1 MAAQASFLVM
11 ALFATVFL
19 LCQDADELVRKAL
32 EGAKAESSLKVTF
45 TGRVDA
51 PGSDPMDIHGA
62 ALQVG
67 RDLLFI
73 EYHASG
79 GQLKFIVRKGDMVVE
94 WHPVVE
100 EWMDAQRLGDGAAGR
115 GAQNPHEVFDTLLAN
130 RTGAKVLSR
139 DDKVTRIEI
148 SLNGPKL
155 RPLLRD
161 LVNEQEVN
169 WESTVAGSI
178 LELDSATGVLRSAE
192 TSASIGWREGK
203 KIEYKGKVTV
213 ESLGKETDFR
223 FFEKTPA
230 GKALKEIPL
239 TDDARKRLGL
249 AQKR

>member
-1 MAAQASFLVM
+1 MM
-11 ALFATVFL
+11 TL
-19 LCQDADELVRKAL
+19 LLLLLTLAQDADELVRKAL
-32 EGAKAESSLKVTF
+32 EGAKAEPSLKVAF

-67 RDLLFI
+67 ADLLFI

-79 GQLKFIVRKGDMVVE
+79 GQLKFIVRKGDTVVE

-139 DDKVTRIEI
+139 DDKVTRVEI
-148 SLNGPKL
+148 SLNGPRLK
-155 RPLLRD
+155 PLLRD

-169 WESTVAGSI
+169 WETTVAGSV
-178 LELDSATGVLRSAE
+178 LELDSATGSLRSAE
-192 TSASIGWREGK
+192 TTASIGWREGK

-213 ESLGKETDFR
+213 ESAGKETEYKFV
-223 FFEKTPA
+223 EKTPA

-239 TDDARKRLGL
+239 TDEARMKLGL
-249 AQKR
+249 GQKR